1 MIAVAVTI
9 VAVTILAA
17 TIVAVTIV
25 AVTVVS
31 ILGRWRRESLKQYIM
46 SGVAKFWQGE
56 ALSNMPVF
64 RIRMADE
71 QRDRLATHECSTK

>member
-9 VAVTILAA
+9 VSA

-25 AVTVVS
+25 F
-31 ILGRWRRESLKQYIM
+31 ILARLHRESLKQFIM

-71 QRDRLATHECSTK
+71 QT